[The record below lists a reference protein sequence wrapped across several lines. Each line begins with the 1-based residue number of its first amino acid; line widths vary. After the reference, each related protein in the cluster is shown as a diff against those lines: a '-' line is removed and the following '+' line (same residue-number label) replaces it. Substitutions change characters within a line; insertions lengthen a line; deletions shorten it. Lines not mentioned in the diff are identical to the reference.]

1 MEKQIATPDP
11 VPVRPPDPAIR
22 PKAIL
27 LVAFV
32 VAWAGSC
39 IRPPYPS
46 ELVLQH
52 IPTVVAIIGL
62 VFADHRWRFSLGS
75 FAQVLA
81 FLGLHLLGARYL
93 YSNVPYDDWTGA
105 IFGAEIS
112 TQFGWERN
120 HYDRLVHLAYGL
132 LLVGPCREGLVRGA
146 GVRGVWSHALA
157 VSLILATS
165 AGYELLEGLVA
176 VVLDPAEAEA
186 YNGQQ
191 GDMWDAQK
199 DMALALLGAV
209 VSTAL
214 VVALEA
220 TRSKRPL
227 GPSQSP

>member
-1 MEKQIATPDP
+1 MEKQFATPEP
-11 VPVRPPDPAIR
+11 SPARSSDPAIR

-52 IPTVVAIIGL
+52 IPTVVAVVGL
-62 VFADHRWRFSLGS
+62 VFADHRWRFSLAS

-112 TQFGWERN
+112 TRFGWERN

-146 GVRGVWSHALA
+146 GVRCAWSH
-157 VSLILATS
+157 
-165 AGYELLEGLVA
+165 
-176 VVLDPAEAEA
+176 
-186 YNGQQ
+186 
-191 GDMWDAQK
+191 
-199 DMALALLGAV
+199 
-209 VSTAL
+209 
-214 VVALEA
+214 
-220 TRSKRPL
+220 
-227 GPSQSP
+227 